1 MTGTRRKN
9 LSRYLQLLMK
19 EKKLKLADVER
30 RCEGRLSNSYL
41 SKIVRGEAANLTVEA
56 IDILAD
62 GLDVDGY
69 ELFAIAYGKPP
80 RKSGEASGATIDPL
94 MFVDAI
100 QKLVVNPQL
109 VEVIQAWAGIPPEHQ
124 AELLSS
130 LQSLSKRGGGA
141 HKKPRK
147 KR

>member
-56 IDILAD
+56 IDILAE

-69 ELFAIAYGKPP
+69 ELFAVAYGKPP
-80 RKSGEASGATIDPL
+80 RKSGEALGTTIDPL

-109 VEVIQAWAGIPPEHQ
+109 VEVIQAWAGISPEHQ

-130 LQSLSKRGGGA
+130 LQSLSKRRGSA
-141 HKKPRK
+141 RKRPRK

>member
-56 IDILAD
+56 IDILAE

-69 ELFAIAYGKPP
+69 ELFAVAYGKPP
-80 RKSGEASGATIDPL
+80 RKAGEAPGATIDPL

-109 VEVIQAWAGIPPEHQ
+109 VEVIQAWVGIPPEHQ

-130 LQSLSKRGGGA
+130 LQSLSKRGGSA
-141 HKKPRK
+141 RKKPRK
-147 KR
+147 KK

>member
-1 MTGTRRKN
+1 
-9 LSRYLQLLMK
+9 MK

-30 RCEGRLSNSYL
+30 RCKGRLSNSYL

-56 IDILAD
+56 IDILAE

-69 ELFAIAYGKPP
+69 ELFAVAYGKPP

-124 AELLSS
+124 AELLLS